1 MSLKI
6 TLEVC
11 LLRRLGTFT
20 PKQDKVY
27 AFIC

>member
-6 TLEVC
+6 TLEVY
-11 LLRRLGTFT
+11 LLRRLGTTT
-20 PKQDKVY
+20 PKEDKVY